1 MTTFLVTG
9 ANGKLGRHVTQ
20 LLLDAQKGEN
30 GVGTVIAASR
40 DPSKLA
46 DLAAKG
52 AETRRADFDDPA
64 SLAEAFKGI
73 DRLLLIST
81 DSLGSGQRLAQ
92 HTAAIAAA
100 KAAGVG
106 HVVYT
111 SMPKPETSVVT
122 FASDHLGTE
131 NTIKA
136 SGLPYTILRN
146 SWYQENLSTALPPA
160 LKSGQWYSSAGDGRI
175 PHIAHADCA
184 RAAAGALIK
193 APANQTFT
201 LTGPELLSTQQIA
214 ALAAEV
220 TGKPIKVIELTDE
233 ELAAGMKHAGVPE
246 ALIPMLVSFDTTT
259 RQGGFDV
266 LTDDVETLTGQKPTS
281 LKAFLTANA
290 QALLA

>member
-9 ANGKLGRHVTQ
+9 ANGKLGRQVTQ
-20 LLLDAQKGEN
+20 LLLDAKA
-30 GVGTVIAASR
+30 GTVIAASR
-40 DPSKLA
+40 DRSKLA

-73 DRLLLIST
+73 DRLLIIST

-111 SMPKPETSVVT
+111 SMPKPETSAVT
-122 FASDHLGTE
+122 FAGDHLGTE
-131 NTIKA
+131 NTLKA

-146 SWYQENLSTALPPA
+146 SWYQENLLMGLPA
-160 LKSGQWYSSAGDGRI
+160 AIQSGQWYSSAGNGKI

-184 RAAAGALIK
+184 RAAAAALIK
-193 APANQTFT
+193 APLNQTLT
-201 LTGPELLSTQQIA
+201 LTGPELLSTQEIA
-214 ALAAEV
+214 ALAADV
-220 TGKPIKVIELTDE
+220 TGKPIQVVELTDE
-233 ELAAGMKHAGVPE
+233 ALAAGLKHAGLPD
-246 ALIPMLVSFDTTT
+246 AIIPMLVSFDTNT
-259 RQGGFDV
+259 RQDGFDV
-266 LTDDVETLTGQKPTS
+266 LTNDVETLTGQKPAP
-281 LKAFLTANA
+281 LKAFLEANKA
-290 QALLA
+290 ALIS